1 MSQNTF
7 KEQRRALKKA
17 ARQERRLARKKS
29 GSVMAG
35 LLLLGVGSILLL
47 KEFGVGFPAWLFSW
61 PMLLIAFG
69 LLAGAGNSFRDPGW
83 VIISGIGF
91 VFLLDKIWPN
101 IPIYHFIWPVLIIAL
116 GLIIILAPRRH
127 KRWHARHEELRKE
140 YNDVANTLNS
150 DTAPASETPDITE
163 TANPY
168 RRGDNWLETV
178 SIFGNIKKSVYAKNF
193 NGGDIVSI
201 FGGAEI
207 NLTQAD
213 FEGRIVIEMVQIFGG
228 AKLIV
233 PPHWQIRSE
242 MVAVFGGIEDKRTP
256 QANYDSNKVVIL
268 NGTTFFGGI
277 EIRSY

>member
-1 MSQNTF
+1 MSHNTF
-7 KEQRRALKKA
+7 REQRRALKRA
-17 ARQERRLARKKS
+17 ARQERRHARKRS
-29 GSVMAG
+29 GSVLAG
-35 LLLLGVGSILLL
+35 LLLLAVGSILLL
-47 KEFGVGFPAWLFSW
+47 KQFGVAFPAWLFTW

-69 LLAGAGNSFRDPGW
+69 LLAGAGNAFRDPGW
-83 VIISGIGF
+83 VIISGIGV

-127 KRWHARHEELRKE
+127 KLWHRQEERWKE
-140 YNDVANTLNS
+140 YNGQTNMLNA
-150 DTAPASETPDITE
+150 DTATETPDVTE
-163 TANPY
+163 TLKY
-168 RRGDNWLETV
+168 KRSGDGIEVV
-178 SIFGNIKKSVYAKNF
+178 SIFGNIKKNVYTKKF
-193 NGGDIVSI
+193 TGGDIVSI

-213 FEGRIVIEMVQIFGG
+213 FEDTIVIEMVQIFGG

-242 MVAVFGGIEDKRTP
+242 MVAIFGGIEDKRTP
-256 QANYDSNKVVIL
+256 VANFDPNKVVIL

-277 EIRSY
+277 EIKSY

>member
-1 MSQNTF
+1 MSHDTF
-7 KEQRRALKKA
+7 REQRRALKRA
-17 ARQERRLARKKS
+17 ARQERRMARKRS
-29 GSVMAG
+29 GSVLAG
-35 LLLLGVGSILLL
+35 LLILAVGCILLL
-47 KEFGVGFPAWLFSW
+47 KQFGVNFPAWLFSW
-61 PMLLIAFG
+61 PMILIAFG

-91 VFLLDKIWPN
+91 VFLCDKLWPN
-101 IPIYHFIWPVLIIAL
+101 IPIHHFIWPILIIAL
-116 GLIIILAPRRH
+116 GLIIILAPRRY
-127 KRWHARHEELRKE
+127 KRWHSRFDEQWKDYSDKVTTAATDSAAEVTDLYQKKGEI
-140 YNDVANTLNS
+140 NDNQLNV
-150 DTAPASETPDITE
+150 
-163 TANPY
+163 
-168 RRGDNWLETV
+168 V
-178 SIFGNIKKSVYAKNF
+178 SIFGNIKKTVYTKNF
-193 NGGDIVSI
+193 GGGDVVSI

-213 FEGRIVIEMVQIFGG
+213 FEGKVVIEMVQIFGG

-277 EIRSY
+277 EIKSY

>member
-1 MSQNTF
+1 MSHNTF
-7 KEQRRALKKA
+7 KEQRRALKRA
-17 ARQERRLARKKS
+17 ARQERRGVHKKRS
-29 GSVMAG
+29 SVLAG

-47 KEFGVGFPAWLFSW
+47 KEFGVDFPTWLFTW

-69 LLAGAGNSFRDPGW
+69 LLAGAGNTFRDPGW
-83 VIISGIGF
+83 VIICGVGF

-101 IPIYHFIWPVLIIAL
+101 IPIYHFIWPILIIAL

-127 KRWHARHEELRKE
+127 KLWHARYEERWKE
-140 YNDVANTLNS
+140 YNDQPNTLNT
-150 DTAPASETPDITE
+150 DTLPETPDTSE
-163 TANPY
+163 TAN
-168 RRGDNWLETV
+168 RNRGGDNWLDTV
-178 SIFGNIKKSVYAKNF
+178 SIFGTIKKTVYTKNF
-193 NGGDIVSI
+193 KGGDIVSI

-213 FEGRIVIEMVQIFGG
+213 FEGKIVIEMVQIFGG

-256 QANYDSNKVVIL
+256 QASYDSNKVVVL